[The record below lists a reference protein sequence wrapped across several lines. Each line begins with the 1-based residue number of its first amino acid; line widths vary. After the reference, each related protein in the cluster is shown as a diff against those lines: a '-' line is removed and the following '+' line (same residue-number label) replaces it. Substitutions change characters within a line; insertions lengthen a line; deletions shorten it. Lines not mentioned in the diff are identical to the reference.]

1 MAASMDNRRQPEN
14 PEFKQQ
20 EQQDLLRPNPRRV
33 RQPQSAGAEV
43 VRPVSPLPEYTRRRV
58 RLRFPNHHLTEQ
70 LPQTDRPKNRVI
82 RDRIT
87 PPSGPDPRQSSG
99 ANLNPPAP
107 PDEIA
112 RSRPRL
118 RSMRIA
124 QMSAAP
130 MPTRTRPM
138 PIRQLI
144 SQKIGL
150 PSDNVPSP
158 HLRQRRLNLERSN
171 QQPTLRAVPGVA
183 IPQDSQT
190 SRGRKRRPTTQVPLP
205 ELIKPQGDTAS
216 SRQQPRPRLATPAA
230 VTPPSGNTKRARRDR
245 AERSTRGNNS
255 KGTTRSDYAFAQ
267 RLEEKRSAKSD
278 RSSAGSGVQS
288 APSQK
293 NRKPQ
298 RQQKRLKSPL
308 VYLIR
313 LLILGIGI
321 GSIVGTLLSV
331 LNPATQASVKV
342 EETAKTEVQESP
354 NQRSMATLRLG
365 QEMVPLKSQIQTL
378 ATQNPNLQ
386 PGVFVL
392 DLNTGAYLDWNS
404 QTSFASA
411 STIKLPVLVAF
422 FQDVEAGKIRLDET
436 LTLKPEMIATG
447 SGDLQYKPPGTQLSA
462 LAAVSKMIQ
471 ISDNTATNMLVARLG
486 GKEVLNQRFRSWGL
500 STTTLNNP
508 LPDIEGTNV
517 TSPKELATLLAMIDR
532 GQLVSKQSH
541 DLMLDIMRK
550 TEINN
555 LLPQGLGEGATI
567 AHKTGNIGSILADAG
582 LVEMPT
588 GKRYIIAVIVKRP
601 FNDTSAQE
609 LIRQISHTAYDY
621 LNQPQA
627 SPSTTSLPSENPVP
641 VNRAIAS
648 EGLPNQRPSGNPF
661 Q

>member
-1 MAASMDNRRQPEN
+1 MAASMDNRRQPGN

-20 EQQDLLRPNPRRV
+20 EQQDLLRPNPRRT

-43 VRPVSPLPEYTRRRV
+43 VRPVSPLPEYNRRRA
-58 RLRFPNHHLTEQ
+58 RLRFPKHHPIEQ
-70 LPQTDRPKNRVI
+70 LPPTNRKNGGM

-87 PPSGPDPRQSSG
+87 PPSGNDPRPPSG
-99 ANLNPPAP
+99 VNLNPPASL
-107 PDEIA
+107 DEIA
-112 RSRPRL
+112 RARPRL
-118 RSMRIA
+118 RSMRVA
-124 QMSAAP
+124 QMSVAP

-144 SQKIGL
+144 AQKIGL
-150 PSDNVPSP
+150 PSENLPSP
-158 HLRQRRLNLERSN
+158 HLRQRRLNPEKSN
-171 QQPTLRAVPGVA
+171 QPPTLSAGSGVA
-183 IPQDSQT
+183 IPQVSET
-190 SRGRKRRPTTQVPLP
+190 SRGRKRRPRTPLSMP
-205 ELIKPQGDTAS
+205 ELIKPQSDAAT
-216 SRQQPRPRLATPAA
+216 SRQQPRPGLATPTSVA
-230 VTPPSGNTKRARRDR
+230 PPSGKTNPARRDR

-255 KGTTRSDYAFAQ
+255 KGAAR
-267 RLEEKRSAKSD
+267 SD
-278 RSSAGSGVQS
+278 RSSAGSAVQS

-293 NRKPQ
+293 NRKPL
-298 RQQKRLKSPL
+298 RQQKRPISPF
-308 VYLIR
+308 VYIIR

-321 GSIVGTLLSV
+321 GALVGTLLSV
-331 LNPATQASVKV
+331 LDPTSQASMKV
-342 EETAKTEVQESP
+342 EQTAKTPVEESP
-354 NQRSMATLRLG
+354 SPDSMATLRLG
-365 QEMVPLKSQIQTL
+365 QEIEPLKSQIQTL
-378 ATQNPNLQ
+378 ATQNPKLQ

-392 DLNTGAYLDWNS
+392 DLDTGAYLDWNS
-404 QTSFASA
+404 QTIFASA

-422 FQDVEAGKIRLDET
+422 FQDVEAGKVRLDEP
-436 LTLKPEMIATG
+436 LTLQPDMIATG

-462 LAAVSKMIQ
+462 LEAISKMIQ
-471 ISDNTATNMLVARLG
+471 ISDNTATNMIVARLG

-500 STTTLNNP
+500 SATTLNNP

-517 TSPKELATLLAMIDR
+517 TSPKELATLLAMINQ
-532 GQLVSKQSH
+532 GQLVSMRSR

-567 AHKTGNIGSILADAG
+567 AHKTGNIGSILADVG
-582 LVEMPT
+582 LVDMPT

-609 LIRQISHTAYDY
+609 LIRQISRTAYDY
-621 LNQPQA
+621 FNQPQA

-648 EGLPNQRPSGNPF
+648 ERLTNERPSRNPF